1 MAKET
6 VIKGCL
12 SVIKR
17 ISEEKELQVTD
28 NGTGHAFDGSF
39 WGGLLTDNSNI
50 HNVVAEGEG
59 YCIELRS
66 FWGNPE
72 LDIRRAVRDGEE
84 LIVITFSDFANGKR
98 TGDYTVHQIRI
109 DGVHD
114 DYKKALQEAVAL
126 VEEITGSN

>member
-1 MAKET
+1 MTKET
-6 VIKGCL
+6 IIKGCL

-17 ISEEKELQVTD
+17 ISEEKGLQVTD

-39 WGGLLTDNSNI
+39 WGGLITDNSNI

-72 LDIRRAVRDGEE
+72 LDISRAVRDGEE
-84 LIVITFSDFANGKR
+84 MIIITFGDSANGKH
-98 TGDYTVHQIRI
+98 TGDYTLHQIRI

>member
-1 MAKET
+1 MTKET
-6 VIKGCL
+6 IIEGCL

-39 WGGLLTDNSNI
+39 WEGLITDNSNI

-72 LDIRRAVRDGEE
+72 LDIRRAVRDGDE
-84 LIVITFSDFANGKR
+84 LIVITFSDFANGKQ

-126 VEEITGSN
+126 VDEIVGSN